1 MLSQKGCSSLQKR
14 LIRTCLWAIFIYFT
28 LSLFTLFIVPFYG
41 QRILPYYRRELSTI
55 APQYNIRSLTFD
67 QSGTDPR
74 FNIRATYIVFRDVF
88 GGRLA
93 IRNEAE
99 GSVNVMVGLQHLIF
113 VLIIPLAWPGL
124 KLRQRLI
131 SLLLTLPALVALD
144 WADTPWGLVTQLDLR
159 SASTTGAPLSNAEIW
174 FAILNA
180 GGRPALSILVGLLAC
195 GFGYFI
201 EGMLQAKPRPSL
213 PQKHRRTT
221 QRRPVGNRMKFK
233 QL

>member
-1 MLSQKGCSSLQKR
+1 MLSQKGYSSLQKR
-14 LIRTCLWAIFIYFT
+14 LIRTCLWAIAIYFS
-28 LSLFTLFIVPFYG
+28 LSWFSLFIVPFYG
-41 QRILPYYRRELSTI
+41 QRILPFYRRELSAI
-55 APQYNIRSLTFD
+55 APQYNIQSLTFD

-93 IRNEAE
+93 IRNEVE
-99 GSVNVMVGLQHLIF
+99 GSVNVMVGLQHLVF

-124 KLRQRLI
+124 KLRHRLI
-131 SLLLTLPALVALD
+131 SVLLTLPALVALD

-159 SASTTGAPLSNAEIW
+159 SASVTGAPLSNAEIW

-180 GGRPALSILVGLLAC
+180 GGRPALSILAGLLAC
-195 GFGYFI
+195 GCGYVI
-201 EGMLQAKPRPSL
+201 EGILQAKPQSSL
-213 PQKHRRTT
+213 PQKRKRST
-221 QRRPVGNRMKFK
+221 QRRPAGNRLKFK